1 MASRCTTRRCAGLP
15 LGREDLLKRAR
26 NLQRRL
32 ERRVI
37 EGDPVQ
43 PIQRVAGIDVA
54 YRGAWASAAV
64 AVFGLPHLQEVASAV
79 AVKRGVF
86 DYVPGF
92 FALRELPLMTR
103 ALRRLARP
111 PEVVLVDGHG
121 RAHPRRFGAACHLG
135 VVTGLATVGCAKTRL
150 IGAYR
155 EPGPEAGCSAPL
167 FDGIQQVGAVVRTRK
182 GVRPVFVSVGHR
194 ITLDTAVACVLACCR
209 GCRLPEPLRRAHQLA
224 RLALA
229 SAG

>member
-1 MASRCTTRRCAGLP
+1 MASRCTTRRRAGLP
-15 LGREDLLKRAR
+15 PGREDPLERAR
-26 NLQRRL
+26 DLQRRL

-43 PIQRVAGIDVA
+43 PIQRVAGVDVA
-54 YRGAWASAAV
+54 YRGALASAAV
-64 AVFGLPHLQEVASAV
+64 AVYGLPHLQEVASAV

-103 ALRRLARP
+103 ALRGLAQP

-150 IGAYR
+150 IGVYR

-167 FDGIQQVGAVVRTRK
+167 LDGIQQVGAVVRTRK

-209 GCRLPEPLRRAHQLA
+209 GCRLPAPLRRAHQLA

>member
-1 MASRCTTRRCAGLP
+1 MASSCTTRRRTCLP
-15 LGREDLLKRAR
+15 SGKEDLLDRAR
-26 NLQRRL
+26 DLQRRL
-32 ERRVI
+32 EHRVI
-37 EGDPVQ
+37 EDDAVQ

-54 YRGAWASAAV
+54 YRGAWACAAV

-103 ALRRLARP
+103 ALRRLAHP
-111 PEVVLVDGHG
+111 PDVVLVDGHG

-150 IGAYR
+150 IGVYR
-155 EPGPEAGCSAPL
+155 EPGPEAGCAAPL
-167 FDGIQQVGAVVRTRK
+167 FDGTQRVGAVVRTRR
-182 GVRPVFVSVGHR
+182 GVRPVFVSIGHR